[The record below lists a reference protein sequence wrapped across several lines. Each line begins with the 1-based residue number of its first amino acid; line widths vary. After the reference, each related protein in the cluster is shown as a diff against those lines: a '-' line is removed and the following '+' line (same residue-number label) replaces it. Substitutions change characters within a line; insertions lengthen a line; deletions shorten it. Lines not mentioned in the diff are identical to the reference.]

1 MTGWKAVQ
9 RGVKIDYDL
18 EKYPLK
24 IKTDSP
30 VDKDEHVYVFFY
42 TAGEDLAGEVY
53 LHSKPPSYSLE
64 GCTPDTDFPPDLP
77 SEINKVWT
85 ITRSYSTVSGEG
97 RVVIQCNG
105 KEVVNVI
112 LSDTTCY
119 KDWREKWSGDVEKI
133 EFKQGRDD
141 SGYYRPGKYLLLGC
155 IKIFES
161 LVHNPD
167 LKELNE
173 QRTGIPFFLKKK
185 LMRLNL
191 LSRMFDIVQTKAA
204 CPEKPRILQKLGYH
218 QNHFHRQL
226 QGRNN

>member
-30 VDKDEHVYVFFY
+30 VDKDEHVYVYFY

-53 LHSKPPSYSLE
+53 LHSLPPSYSLE
-64 GCTPDTDFPPDLP
+64 GCIYDTKFPADMIP

-85 ITRSYSTVSGEG
+85 ITRSYSGVSGEG

-105 KEVVNVI
+105 KEVLNVI
-112 LSDTTCY
+112 LSDKTCFY
-119 KDWREKWSGDVEKI
+119 DGWREKWSGDVEKI

-141 SGYYRPGKYLLLGC
+141 SDYYRPGKYLLLGC

-161 LVHNPD
+161 LEHNPD
-167 LKELNE
+167 QKEVN
-173 QRTGIPFFLKKK
+173 
-185 LMRLNL
+185 
-191 LSRMFDIVQTKAA
+191 
-204 CPEKPRILQKLGYH
+204 
-218 QNHFHRQL
+218 
-226 QGRNN
+226 